1 MNTSI
6 PHRARQIYTINRTG
20 IIANL
25 VIDHSGFTTIDGKS
39 KTLSTSLDRL
49 LFHYLRSQSD
59 IILIGA
65 NTARNE
71 PYTDHQIPVAVLTK
85 SENFPESFFTGVP
98 PIILKDLDVEG
109 ALALLRAQGSEVILC
124 EGGSNLL
131 HQLLDKNLI
140 DVFFLTINANTQGD
154 SNRFDT
160 NKLSQK
166 LVLVDEWQD
175 PEGNLYQRFE
185 GRITK

>member
-1 MNTSI
+1 MNPSI
-6 PHRARQIYTINRTG
+6 PHRARQIYTIQRTG
-20 IIANL
+20 IVANL
-25 VIDHSGFTTIDGKS
+25 VIDQSGFTAINGKS
-39 KTLSTSLDRL
+39 RKLSTHLDRL

-59 IILIGA
+59 VILIGA
-65 NTARNE
+65 NTARSE
-71 PYTDHQIPVAVLTK
+71 PYAHHQIPVAVLTK
-85 SENFPESFFTGVP
+85 SENFPESFFTGLP

-140 DVFFLTINANTQGD
+140 DVFFLTINVNSQAE

-160 NKLSQK
+160 NKLSQN

-175 PEGNLYQRFE
+175 QDGNLYQRLE
-185 GRITK
+185 GTISK

>member
-20 IIANL
+20 IVANL
-25 VIDHSGFTTIDGKS
+25 VVDQSGFTAIDGKS
-39 KTLSTSLDRL
+39 KALSTSLDRL

-59 IILIGA
+59 MILIGA

-71 PYTDHQIPVAVLTK
+71 PYANHQIPIAVLTR
-85 SENFPESFFTGVP
+85 SEKLPQPFFTGIP
-98 PIILKDLDVEG
+98 PIILKNLDVE
-109 ALALLRAQGSEVILC
+109 LALDLMRSQEVQVILC
-124 EGGSNLL
+124 EGGSTLL

-140 DVFFLTINANTQGD
+140 DVFFLTINVNAQAE

-160 NKLSQK
+160 NKLSQN

-175 PEGNLYQRFE
+175 QEGNLYQRFE